1 MRFSSVNLLWVKL
14 GRDRGCFGFQDK
26 TWRCEVLTIRHLG
39 CSCHVLVPAHTARA
53 HWSVAGPA
61 RIEEGQSSERTSAGH
76 CHHSFCGS
84 QCVCRPWSH
93 GFLPIGPARL
103 PRSSWSLKRVTER
116 RKKLPELR
124 TAHFRASR
132 AHSSVGGRT
141 SMLVCSL
148 ASRESAWTSC
158 PGHIGH
164 IENVAAITTKAILEF
179 MGHQPSLMS
188 LRFFWQAATAALVQ
202 VETHFFPGQQTE
214 TPTFL
219 STPRQC
225 P

>member
-1 MRFSSVNLLWVKL
+1 MCLSSLVARF
-14 GRDRGCFGFQDK
+14 
-26 TWRCEVLTIRHLG
+26 
-39 CSCHVLVPAHTARA
+39 PAH
-53 HWSVAGPA
+53 W
-61 RIEEGQSSERTSAGH
+61 
-76 CHHSFCGS
+76 
-84 QCVCRPWSH
+84 
-93 GFLPIGPARL
+93 ARL
-103 PRSSWSLKRVTER
+103 PRSSWSLKRVTKR

-188 LRFFWQAATAALVQ
+188 LRFFWQPRRRPWCKWKPISSRVNRQRRQHFFLRHVNALEQFTGTGMVQLRPIHRRKMRTFQSVQ
-202 VETHFFPGQQTE
+202 VKPFTHEHVSCFRFRVIFSISMFFE
-214 TPTFL
+214 FWV
-219 STPRQC
+219 C
-225 P
+225 